1 MFTFNDRIISRRESL
16 ISLGRRRNKSD
27 GTRDP
32 IVMTRSLLL
41 VDSVRNNNIPEEE
54 EEVEKEEASEFT
66 DLLKSMLNPKVLAD
80 PKFLLIG
87 VSNFFGFLGFYVPFV
102 YLPSMAED
110 KEGISGDEAAYLLSI
125 IGISNTLG
133 RVVTGWVSDM
143 PCVSSILV
151 VNMSLIL
158 SSISLFAMP
167 SLQVRKETSSC
178 SSMEF

>member
-1 MFTFNDRIISRRESL
+1 
-16 ISLGRRRNKSD
+16 
-27 GTRDP
+27 
-32 IVMTRSLLL
+32 MTRSLLL
-41 VDSVRNNNIPEEE
+41 VDSIRNNNIPEEE
-54 EEVEKEEASEFT
+54 EEVEKQDQGDSEFT

-87 VSNFFGFLGFYVPFV
+87 VSNFFGFLGFYVPFM

-167 SLQVRKETSSC
+167 SLQVSNEKEHHAARNFVYQEKTAVTTSHCLVACQAKSVLPN
-178 SSMEF
+178 SAFK